1 MSDDLV
7 VCKRCSHLKGNH
19 VSYEGDYKC
28 IKCDCQQFLE

>member
-19 VSYEGDYKC
+19 VSSKC
-28 IKCDCQQFLE
+28 IKCDCQQFVE